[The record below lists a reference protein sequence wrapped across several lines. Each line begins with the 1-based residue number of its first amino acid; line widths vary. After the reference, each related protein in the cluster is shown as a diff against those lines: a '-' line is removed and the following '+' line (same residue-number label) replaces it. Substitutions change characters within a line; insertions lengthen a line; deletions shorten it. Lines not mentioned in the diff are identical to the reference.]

1 MKGRFGHLPPTQWT
15 VRLYWGFLSCPRTVT
30 QAITKPYCVIWWGF
44 ADDSTGVSWLQLL
57 MEYICLLN
65 HLPAGCAVISLL
77 PTLWAACVRQGEE
90 RRHLEVLFADSK
102 GMEREDKTLHFFFP
116 FFFPALAVR
125 PHITWFCHWDMELHF
140 TRSIVSCSPALCHW
154 HHYRPWCS
162 FIFLY
167 QVSVLS
173 LGPRFPKPAND
184 NECLNLVKCGG
195 TIEANSPQKMPSRA
209 LPLEDVKEEHHEH
222 LVNVHHVILMYKKL
236 FYWFKQNKSIG
247 HFHPCPSNYLLR
259 FVSC

>member
-1 MKGRFGHLPPTQWT
+1 MTAQVWVDYSCWWSTSACLTIFLQAVLFSYFPPTHLVSRVCQAGRREKT
-15 VRLYWGFLSCPRTVT
+15 PGSFICRQQGYGKRRQDSKFLLSIFFSSPGSQTSHHLILPLGHGI
-30 QAITKPYCVIWWGF
+30 A
-44 ADDSTGVSWLQLL
+44 LQPKH
-57 MEYICLLN
+57 CLL
-65 HLPAGCAVISLL
+65 
-77 PTLWAACVRQGEE
+77 
-90 RRHLEVLFADSK
+90 F
-102 GMEREDKTLHFFFP
+102 
-116 FFFPALAVR
+116 
-125 PHITWFCHWDMELHF
+125 
-140 TRSIVSCSPALCHW
+140 SCCHW

-195 TIEANSPQKMPSRA
+195 TIKANSPQKMPSRA